1 MQSLAEP
8 TDAELRAIEAEPA
21 MSELD
26 EELSR
31 LLDAKRSRIP
41 LKAKRRDTPAG
52 IQKLDSLYKD
62 PANWTPWS
70 NVTLVHR
77 GGPHIPISHGDVRQS
92 QPVDTILGFFI
103 SYKHVTVIGARKLV
117 RSPADPLLGHEV
129 EYVTDPWY
137 LHNSEER
144 HRSEPSTQLHFTVAM
159 RIVLDDGLA
168 SEGEHVLHV
177 GATRGVG
184 IARAVL
190 DKAIRLS
197 GPRVILYL
205 PAGLDII
212 DGLARECKMKLKE
225 AFDAQA

>member
-1 MQSLAEP
+1 MQPSPEP
-8 TDAELRAIEAEPA
+8 TDDDLKSIEMEELDAELEKA
-21 MSELD
+21 
-26 EELSR
+26 
-31 LLDAKRSRIP
+31 LDAKRSHIP
-41 LKAKRRDTPAG
+41 LKARKRDAPAG

-77 GGPHIPISHGDVRQS
+77 SQEVTHTIPGFTSGGTL
-92 QPVDTILGFFI
+92 DTILGFFI
-103 SYKHVTVIGARKLV
+103 SYRHATVIGARKLV
-117 RSPADPLLGHEV
+117 RSAADPLLGHEV

-144 HRSEPSTQLHFTVAM
+144 YRAEPSTQLHFTLAM

-190 DKAIRLS
+190 DKAVRLS
-197 GPRVILYL
+197 GPRTILYL
-205 PAGLDII
+205 PAGLCVL

-225 AFDAQA
+225 AFDAQPA

>member
-1 MQSLAEP
+1 MQPLPEP
-8 TDAELRAIEAEPA
+8 SDDELRGIEMEELDAELARA
-21 MSELD
+21 
-26 EELSR
+26 
-31 LLDAKRSRIP
+31 LDAKRSHIP
-41 LKAKRRDTPAG
+41 LKAKRREAPAG

-70 NVTLVHR
+70 NVTLVHQAE
-77 GGPHIPISHGDVRQS
+77 I
-92 QPVDTILGFFI
+92 DTILGFFI

-144 HRSEPSTQLHFTVAM
+144 YKAESSTQLHFTLAL
-159 RIVLDDGLA
+159 RIILDDGLA

-190 DKAIRLS
+190 DKAVRLS
-197 GPRVILYL
+197 GPRTILYL

-225 AFDAQA
+225 AYDLQD